1 MRREGAEII
10 DPADIPHVGEYDDS
24 EYTVLLYEFKADLN
38 AYLASLGPNAPV
50 RTLADIIEFNERN
63 RAREM
68 PYFGQE
74 IFYMAQEKGP
84 LTEKEYL
91 DALEKNRRLSREEGI
106 DAVLREHRLDA
117 IVAPTGSP
125 PWTIDLVNGDHYLGG
140 SSQPAAVAGY
150 PSITIPAGY
159 VFGLPVG
166 ISFIGTAWSEPTLIR
181 LAYALEQTLQARR
194 PPRFLPTADLTAV

>member
-1 MRREGAEII
+1 
-10 DPADIPHVGEYDDS
+10 
-24 EYTVLLYEFKADLN
+24 
-38 AYLASLGPNAPV
+38 
-50 RTLADIIEFNERN
+50 
-63 RAREM
+63 
-68 PYFGQE
+68 
-74 IFYMAQEKGP
+74 MAQEKGP

-91 DALEKNRRLSREEGI
+91 DALEKNHRLSRAEGI

-125 PWTIDLVNGDHYLGG
+125 PWTIDLINGDNYLGS

-150 PSITIPAGY
+150 PSISIPAGY

-166 ISFIGTAWSEPTLIR
+166 ISFIGTAWSEPTLIK

-194 PPRFLPTADLTAV
+194 PPQFLPTADLSAVCVRRPPRRPRPHRTAAGAVRPARRGAPAAPPAAASSAAPPAPGCSAAGLPSHRAAAGRTRRTASRRSGSE